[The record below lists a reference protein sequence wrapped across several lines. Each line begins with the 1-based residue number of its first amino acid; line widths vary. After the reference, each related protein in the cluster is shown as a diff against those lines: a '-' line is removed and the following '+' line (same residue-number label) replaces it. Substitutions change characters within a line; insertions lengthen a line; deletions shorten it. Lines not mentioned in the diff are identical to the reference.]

1 MLQAQQSYYEDLRR
15 EQKRVRELRH
25 DMANHLSVAQSLITQ
40 EKVLQAQN
48 YLSELSQEISSASP
62 KEFYRMETV
71 NALLNVKYRLA
82 AERQIDCRI
91 FLELPQNPGIDEVGL
106 CSLIANTLDN
116 AIEACGKIPDVSR
129 RRILLKG
136 RLSGSNFSYYIEN
149 SVSGA
154 SKKAAA
160 LPSGRGNGRR
170 RGLGLSIVRGLV
182 SQSGGT
188 LSISSDEEQFSV
200 TVLLPVKNNAE
211 N

>member
-1 MLQAQQSYYEDLRR
+1 
-15 EQKRVRELRH
+15 
-25 DMANHLSVAQSLITQ
+25 
-40 EKVLQAQN
+40 
-48 YLSELSQEISSASP
+48 
-62 KEFYRMETV
+62 METV

-116 AIEACGKIPDVSR
+116 AIEARGKIPDVSR